1 MKFPA
6 SKTKIVCTLGPASH
20 SKKMIKKM
28 VLAGMNV
35 ARINLAH
42 DTLDFHRE
50 TLRHIREV
58 EEELCISIPVMMDIP
73 GPKIR
78 IGKIEN
84 GPILLKKGHTIKLTT
99 RNIVGD
105 SSILPVEYEHLLKSV
120 KVGGLVYLYD
130 GFIQLRVTNISKEDE
145 EVTCQILI
153 GGKIDSYKGLN
164 LPKARIMMEPI
175 SEQDLTLINFGLEEG
190 VNIFGISF
198 VEKADDIKKIKEFA
212 RQKGKEIFTV
222 AKIERE
228 EALKNIKGILL
239 ETDAIMVARGD
250 LGVQVD
256 IDEIPVIQKDLIAQ
270 ANKMSRP
277 VITATQM
284 LVSMTENIRPTRSE
298 VTDVANAILD
308 GTDATMLSEET
319 AVGKYPVEA
328 IRMMSNIAVSTEKS
342 CCNNYSH
349 HSSCYDSLISS
360 LQTETPSVEDV
371 ISLHTLESS
380 QIFEAKYVVTP
391 TESGNTA
398 RRISRLKPFCWILA
412 FTIKPEIARFLTF
425 SYGVIPF
432 LISRDMLDRFGNILA
447 FLKEEKLVRK
457 NDYVVLTEGTVRK
470 KVGGTD
476 SLRIIQI
483 D

>member
-20 SKKMIKKM
+20 SKKIIKKL

-42 DTLDFHRE
+42 DTLNFHRE
-50 TLRHIREV
+50 TLHHIREV
-58 EEELCISIPVMMDIP
+58 EEELKTSIPVMMDIP

-84 GPILLKKGHTIKLTT
+84 GPILLKKGQTIRLTT
-99 RNIVGD
+99 RDIIGD
-105 SSILPVEYEHLLKSV
+105 ESIIPVEYKGLLQSV
-120 KVGGLVYLYD
+120 RVDSLIYLYD
-130 GFIQLRVTNISKEDE
+130 GFIQLVVTDISKDDD
-145 EVTCQILI
+145 EVTCRVLI
-153 GGKIDSYKGLN
+153 GGKIDSHKGLN
-164 LPKARIMMEPI
+164 LPRAKVLLEPV
-175 SEQDLTLINFGLEEG
+175 SEQDLELISFGLEEG

-198 VEKADDIKKIKEFA
+198 VEKAGDIIKVKEFA
-212 RQKGKEIFTV
+212 LQKGKKIFTV

-228 EALKNIKGILL
+228 EALKNIQEILSV
-239 ETDAIMVARGD
+239 TDAVMVARGD
-250 LGVQVD
+250 LGVQVN
-256 IDEIPVIQKDLIAQ
+256 IEEIPVIQKNLIRQ
-270 ANKMSRP
+270 ANQMSRP

-328 IRMMSNIAVSTEKS
+328 AKMMSDIAVSTEKS
-342 CCNNYSH
+342 H
-349 HSSCYDSLISS
+349 HSSRIRSSCYDDLSS
-360 LQTETPSVEDV
+360 AFQREKPSVEDV
-371 ISLHTLESS
+371 ISLHTLDSS
-380 QIFEAKYVVTP
+380 QIFEAKYIVTP
-391 TESGNTA
+391 TETGNTT
-398 RRISRLKPFCWILA
+398 RRISRLKPYCWILA
-412 FTIKPEIARFLTF
+412 FTTKPEIARFLTF
-425 SYGVIPF
+425 SYGVLPF
-432 LISRDMLDRFGNILA
+432 LIPRARFDWFGNIMD
-447 FLKEEKLVRK
+447 FLKEKRLVEK
-457 NDYVVLTEGTVRK
+457 NDYVILTEGTIRK

-476 SLRIIQI
+476 SLRIIQV

>member
-1 MKFPA
+1 MA
-6 SKTKIVCTLGPASH
+6 KI
-20 SKKMIKKM
+20 
-28 VLAGMNV
+28 
-35 ARINLAH
+35 
-42 DTLDFHRE
+42 D
-50 TLRHIREV
+50 
-58 EEELCISIPVMMDIP
+58 
-73 GPKIR
+73 
-78 IGKIEN
+78 N
-84 GPILLKKGHTIKLTT
+84 GPILLKKGQIIKLTT
-99 RNIVGD
+99 KNVIGN
-105 SSILPVEYEHLLKSV
+105 SSILPVEYEHLLQSV
-120 KVGGLVYLYD
+120 KVGGLIYLYD
-130 GFIQLRVTNISKEDE
+130 GFIQLRVIGISE
-145 EVTCQILI
+145 EENEISCQILI

-164 LPKARIMMEPI
+164 LPKAKIMIEPI
-175 SEQDLTLINFGLEEG
+175 SKQDLDLIDFGLKEG

-198 VEKADDIKKIKEFA
+198 VEKADDIKKVKEFA
-212 RQKGKEIFTV
+212 RQRGKEIFTV

-256 IDEIPVIQKDLIAQ
+256 IDEIPIIQKNLISQ
-270 ANKMSRP
+270 ANQMSRP

-319 AVGKYPVEA
+319 AIGKYPVEA
-328 IRMMSNIAVSTEKS
+328 TRMMSDIAVSTERNY
-342 CCNNYSH
+342 CNNFYH
-349 HSSCYDSLISS
+349 HSSCYEELHSS
-360 LQTETPSVEDV
+360 FQKEMPSVEDV

-380 QIFEAKYVVTP
+380 QMFRTKYIVTP

-412 FTIKPEIARFLTF
+412 FTIKPEVARFLTF

-432 LISRDMLDRFGNILA
+432 LISREMLDQFGSILT
-447 FLKEEKLVRK
+447 FLKKESLIKK

-476 SLRIIQI
+476 SLRIIQV

>member
-20 SKKMIKKM
+20 SKKVIKKL
-28 VLAGMNV
+28 VLAGMNL

-50 TLRHIREV
+50 TLQNIREV
-58 EEELCISIPVMMDIP
+58 EEELKTSIPVMMDIP

-78 IGKIEN
+78 IGRIEN
-84 GPILLKKGHTIKLTT
+84 GPILLKKGQTIRLTT
-99 RNIVGD
+99 RDIIGD
-105 SSILPVEYEHLLKSV
+105 ESIIPVEYHGLLHSV
-120 KVGGLVYLYD
+120 KVDSLIYLYD
-130 GFIQLRVTNISKEDE
+130 GFIQLLVTDISKDNDE
-145 EVTCQILI
+145 VVCRVLI
-153 GGKIDSYKGLN
+153 GGKIDSHKGLN
-164 LPKARIMMEPI
+164 LPGAKVMLEAV
-175 SEQDLTLINFGLEEG
+175 SEQDLELISFGLEEG

-198 VEKADDIKKIKEFA
+198 VEKANDIIKVKEFA

-228 EALKNIKGILL
+228 EALKNIQEILSV
-239 ETDAIMVARGD
+239 TDAIMVARGD
-250 LGVQVD
+250 LGVQVNIED
-256 IDEIPVIQKDLIAQ
+256 IPVIQKNLIKQ
-270 ANKMSRP
+270 ANQMSRP

-328 IRMMSNIAVSTEKS
+328 TKMMTDIAVSTEKS
-342 CCNNYSH
+342 YHNSYNR
-349 HSSCYDSLISS
+349 SSCYDDLRSVF
-360 LQTETPSVEDV
+360 QKERPSVEDV
-371 ISLHTLESS
+371 ISLHTLDSS
-380 QIFEAKYVVTP
+380 KIFEAKYIVTP
-391 TESGNTA
+391 TETGNTA
-398 RRISRLKPFCWILA
+398 RRISRLKPYCWILA
-412 FTIKPEIARFLTF
+412 FTTKSEIARFLTF

-432 LISRDMLDRFGNILA
+432 LIPRAKFDWFGNIID
-447 FLKEEKLVRK
+447 FLKEKRLVK
-457 NDYVVLTEGTVRK
+457 KKDYIILTEGTIKK

-476 SLRIIQI
+476 SLRIIQV